1 MREFNWARVFGCGL
15 VAGGV
20 WTLLSVTL
28 LAFAG
33 GDFLAA
39 VRDGR
44 QSQSVP
50 GSGLHV
56 FLLFSNLVAGLWAMW
71 LYTAIR
77 PRYGPGPKT
86 ALWAGLAWWV
96 IASMQ
101 SAKWVAL
108 LSIPPTAVLIPLV
121 ATLPAIILAT
131 LVGAWFYEK

>member
-1 MREFNWARVFGCGL
+1 MREFSWARVFVCGL

-33 GDFLAA
+33 GDFLAT
-39 VRDGR
+39 VRDDR
-44 QSQSVP
+44 QRAPS
-50 GSGLHV
+50 GGLHM
-56 FLLFSNLVAGLWAMW
+56 FLLFSNLAAGVWATW

-86 ALWAGLAWWV
+86 AVWAGLAWWV
-96 IASMQ
+96 IVSMQ

-108 LSIPPTAVLIPLV
+108 LSIPLAAVLIPFV
-121 ATLPAIILAT
+121 ATLPAIIIAT
-131 LVGAWFYEK
+131 MVGAWFYEK

>member
-1 MREFNWARVFGCGL
+1 MEKINWTRVFLCGL
-15 VAGGV
+15 VTGGV

-44 QSQSVP
+44 QGQSVP
-50 GSGLHV
+50 SGSLHL
-56 FLLFSNLVAGLWAMW
+56 FLLFSNLGAGLWAMW

-86 ALWAGLAWWV
+86 AVWAGLAWWMIV
-96 IASMQ
+96 SMQ

-108 LSIPPTAVLIPLV
+108 LSIPPAASLIPLA
-121 ATLPAIILAT
+121 ATLPAIIGAT
-131 LVGAWFYEK
+131 LAGAWFYEK